1 VVVISK
7 IMLHTGN
14 HVAEITP
21 ERRRGLPPGCRKMR
35 SIDGALGQSDGLP

>member
-21 ERRRGLPPGCRKMR
+21 NDVVDYPPGGRKMR
-35 SIDGALGQSDGLP
+35 NGSPVAN